1 MQIKCTACE
10 QGINIPDDKI
20 PRDRAFTMTCP
31 GCRAKV
37 RVDQHLS
44 DPAFRPEKSATPSPE
59 GQEETASE
67 SEPENSLGILLSTD
81 FEDEEEEELQIYEEG
96 DRLALVLD
104 DKNKDLWV
112 EALEERGV
120 KLQFAKSPE
129 HAIHKMRFT
138 HFHFVVL
145 SENYGGVLLEKNP
158 VYRLLAEM
166 PMATRRNIFFA
177 VLGNKFKTLSNMEAF
192 SLSVNLVINEKDKEK
207 LPQVLK
213 KSIADHETF
222 YKVFKESLHAMG
234 KV

>member
-10 QGINIPDDKI
+10 QGINIPEDKI

-44 DPAFRPEKSATPSPE
+44 DPAFRREELPAPSPE
-59 GQEETASE
+59 ENQGNENETQ
-67 SEPENSLGILLSTD
+67 NSLEVLLSTD
-81 FEDEEEEELQIYEEG
+81 FDDEEEELQIYEEN

-104 DKNKDLWV
+104 EKNKDLWV
-112 EALEERGV
+112 DALEERGF

-138 HFHFVVL
+138 QFHFIAL
-145 SENYGGVLLEKNP
+145 NENYGGVALENNP

-166 PMATRRNIFFA
+166 QMATRRNIFFA
-177 VLGNKFKTLSNMEAF
+177 VLGETFKTLNNMEAF
-192 SLSVNLVINEKDKEK
+192 SYSVNLVVNEKDKDK

-213 KSIADHETF
+213 KSITEHETF

>member
-10 QGINIPDDKI
+10 QGINIPEEKI
-20 PRDRAFTMTCP
+20 PKDRAFSMTCP

-44 DPAFRPEKSATPSPE
+44 APASPPQNSPE
-59 GQEETASE
+59 SPSEEQQGTATE
-67 SEPENSLGILLSTD
+67 SENSLEIILSTD
-81 FEDEEEEELQIYEEG
+81 FDDEEEELQIYEEN
-96 DRLALVLD
+96 DRLALILD

-112 EALEERGV
+112 EALEERGF

-138 HFHFVVL
+138 HFHFVAL
-145 SENYGGVLLEKNP
+145 HENYGGVALKNNP
-158 VYRLLAEM
+158 VYQLLAEM

-177 VLGNKFKTLSNMEAF
+177 ILGDNFKTLNNMEAF
-192 SLSVNLVINEKDKEK
+192 SYSVNLVINEKDKDK
-207 LPQVLK
+207 FSQILK

>member
-10 QGINIPDDKI
+10 QGINIPEDKI

-37 RVDQHLS
+37 RVDQHLP
-44 DPAFRPEKSATPSPE
+44 DPASPQESPEPSPE
-59 GQEETASE
+59 EQQGAANEIETQ
-67 SEPENSLGILLSTD
+67 NSLEVLLSTD
-81 FEDEEEEELQIYEEG
+81 FDDEEEELQIYEEN

-112 EALEERGV
+112 DALEERGF
-120 KLQFAKSPE
+120 KIQFAKSPE

-138 HFHFVVL
+138 QFHFVAL
-145 SENYGGVLLEKNP
+145 NENYGGVALENNP

-166 PMATRRNIFFA
+166 QMATRRNIFFA
-177 VLGNKFKTLSNMEAF
+177 VLGETFKTLNNMEAF
-192 SLSVNLVINEKDKEK
+192 SYSVNLVVNEKDKDK

-213 KSIADHETF
+213 KSITEHETF

>member
-1 MQIKCTACE
+1 MQIECTACE
-10 QGINIPDDKI
+10 QGINIPEDKI
-20 PRDRAFTMTCP
+20 PKDRAFSMTCP

-44 DPAFRPEKSATPSPE
+44 RPQESSAPAPEEQQGTLNE
-59 GQEETASE
+59 LE
-67 SEPENSLGILLSTD
+67 SSSENSLEIILSTD
-81 FEDEEEEELQIYEEG
+81 FDDEEDELQIYEEN
-96 DRLALVLD
+96 DRLALILD
-104 DKNKDLWV
+104 DKNKDLWL
-112 EALEERGV
+112 EALEERGF
-120 KLQFAKSPE
+120 KLQFAKSSE

-138 HFHFVVL
+138 HFHCVVL
-145 SENYGGVLLEKNP
+145 NENYGGVALEKNP

-177 VLGNKFKTLSNMEAF
+177 ILGDKFKTLNNMEAF
-192 SLSVNLVINEKDKEK
+192 SYSVNLVINEKDKDK
-207 LPQVLK
+207 FSQILK

>member
-10 QGINIPDDKI
+10 QGINIPEEKI
-20 PRDRAFTMTCP
+20 PKDRAFSMTCP

-44 DPAFRPEKSATPSPE
+44 TLESSPQESPTPSS
-59 GQEETASE
+59 EEQHETVNE
-67 SEPENSLGILLSTD
+67 SENSLGILLSTD
-81 FEDEEEEELQIYEEG
+81 FDDEEEELQIYEEN
-96 DRLALVLD
+96 DRLALILD

-112 EALEERGV
+112 EALEERGF
-120 KLQFAKSPE
+120 KIQFAKSPE

-145 SENYGGVLLEKNP
+145 RENYGGVALENNP

-166 PMATRRNIFFA
+166 PMATRRNIFFT
-177 VLGNKFKTLSNMEAF
+177 VLGDKFKTLNNMEAF
-192 SLSVNLVINEKDKEK
+192 SYSVNLVINEKDKDK
-207 LPQVLK
+207 LSQILK

-234 KV
+234 KA